1 MVVRE
6 VGFRYEQTSIC
17 DVRGMIL
24 AYFHGTPSPRHGSGA
39 DLNRSAPPAA
49 APTAAGTFLALLDF
63 KQRDRARS
71 PSSEKYAE
79 AMQGQ
84 RLQTATSRVPAPN
97 PGMCEDDMRFAPSS
111 FTNREDASDFGFVVS
126 VLIVILGLVPY
137 ASGLLWPTP

>member
-24 AYFHGTPSPRHGSGA
+24 TYFHGTPSPRHGSGA
-39 DLNRSAPPAA
+39 DPNRSALPAA
-49 APTAAGTFLALLDF
+49 APPAAGTFLALLDY

-84 RLQTATSRVPAPN
+84 RLQSATSRVPAPN
-97 PGMCEDDMRFAPSS
+97 PGMCEDDMQFAPSS